1 MTDRVDEA
9 RRDYNREVT
18 RSRNDVRNTS
28 SDKNTQQKSAFDKV
42 MEDRQFTLNNNPS
55 LNKNNTTA
63 TREAVK
69 PAASQQEKFGKE
81 KEGFQKKL
89 EEKDKDGDEKKL
101 TSSRSDG
108 AARAR
113 QAEKKVVSKEHS
125 EGREEQQK
133 GQGNSEQGGGGGGQ
147 GSHGSRDSHGGAE
160 SGMNQQS
167 RRQRNFQT
175 TKSQA
180 NTPEAKTQRSD
191 KSTFHIDMPHTTTGN
206 SAPDVKNAQLP
217 RTLNKA
223 VLDQVVQYARVMT
236 KTDGDKEMEL
246 QLKEDVFKGLR
257 LRVRM
262 KDGKVMATFITHSE
276 SVRNL
281 FQSQK
286 AEISKAL
293 EEKGIVV
300 SSLNVIFS

>member
-42 MEDRQFTLNNNPS
+42 MEERQFSLNNNTD

-81 KEGFQKKL
+81 KDNFQKKL
-89 EEKDKDGDEKKL
+89 EEKEKDGDEKKP
-101 TSSRSDG
+101 TSSRGDSSS
-108 AARAR
+108 RAR
-113 QAEKKVVSKEHS
+113 QAEKKVIGREHS
-125 EGREEQQK
+125 EGREEGQK
-133 GQGNSEQGGGGGGQ
+133 GQSDGSGGHSGQGGKGGQ
-147 GSHGSRDSHGGAE
+147 SSHGGAE

-167 RRQRNFQT
+167 RRQKGFQT
-175 TKSQA
+175 AKSQG
-180 NTPEAKTQRSD
+180 NTPESKMQRSD
-191 KSTFHIDMPHTTTGN
+191 KAAFHVDMPNIASGN
-206 SAPDVKNAQLP
+206 SATGVKNAQLP
-217 RTLNKA
+217 RTLSKA

-246 QLKEDVFKGLR
+246 QLKEEVFKGLR

-286 AEISKAL
+286 AEIAKSL

-300 SSLNVIFS
+300 SSLSVIFS